1 MAEKRKDT
9 SNGGSGALIK
19 RAKQD
24 EEDTSKSLI
33 NLSNQRAGTK
43 NAIVGTVRVYVSQQ
57 STYSTNVW
65 SCRLNVLLDSKRLWC
80 NW

>member
-9 SNGGSGALIK
+9 PNGDSGALIK

-24 EEDTSKSLI
+24 EQDDNNNKSLI

-43 NAIVGTVRVYVSQQ
+43 NAIVGTVRVYIYQWWG
-57 STYSTNVW
+57 NVQ
-65 SCRLNVLLDSKRLWC
+65 R
-80 NW
+80 

>member
-24 EEDTSKSLI
+24 EEDNNKSLI

-43 NAIVGTVRVYVSQQ
+43 NAIVGTVRVYISFQ
-57 STYSTNVW
+57 ST
-65 SCRLNVLLDSKRLWC
+65 
-80 NW
+80 

>member
-24 EEDTSKSLI
+24 EEDNNKSLI

-43 NAIVGTVRVYVSQQ
+43 NAIVGTVRVYIN
-57 STYSTNVW
+57 YSRHT
-65 SCRLNVLLDSKRLWC
+65 LLTCDPVD
-80 NW
+80 